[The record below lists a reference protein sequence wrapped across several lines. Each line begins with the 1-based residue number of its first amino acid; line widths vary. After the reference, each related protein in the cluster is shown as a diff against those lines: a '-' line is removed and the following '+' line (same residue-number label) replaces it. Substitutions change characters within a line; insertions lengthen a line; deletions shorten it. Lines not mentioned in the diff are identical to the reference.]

1 MWEVVVVR
9 AGIGV
14 VGEEGLLLIS
24 GALGYHLVWWIE
36 K

>member
-1 MWEVVVVR
+1 MVVVR

-14 VGEEGLLLIS
+14 VDEEGLLLINRTW
-24 GALGYHLVWWIE
+24 GYHWSWLIE